1 MKLSFKKKINKLKDF
16 NCKKNSEDIL
26 FKIKNM

>member
-1 MKLSFKKKINKLKDF
+1 MKLSFEKKKNKLKDF
-16 NCKKNSEDIL
+16 NYKKNSEDIL